1 MTTENFKLSSRAK
14 NTFIGMIVLGIVGV
28 VLTLWL
34 HPENQHSRLWTN
46 LLLNTYFFTGISL
59 IGLFFVAAH
68 QQGWG
73 GWVTMVKRVPEAIA
87 SFIVIMA
94 IFGLIIIVGA
104 DLDIHNLY
112 AHWMGHHTDAIIKG
126 KSALLNK
133 TTWTIINVLF
143 YALWVGIIF
152 WYRKTSTDEDK
163 ATTFGAN
170 YVKLRTIAALF
181 LVVFG
186 VSQSIFSWTMVMSI
200 DPHWYSTL
208 FGWYNFASY
217 ACAGVAF
224 MIIIIIYLKSRGYMQ
239 MVNESHLHDLG
250 KFLFGFSVFWTYLW
264 FSQFML
270 QWYANVPE
278 DTVFWV
284 KRWNVGWF
292 KFWFY
297 AVLVINFVVPFLF
310 LLGRGAK
317 RRNGR
322 MLLMATVIIFG
333 HYMDFYT
340 LIMFEPNNA
349 KTEEHA
355 TKEGEHHSKLNSNS
369 TVLYA
374 QAEKGISDSK
384 VEDKNATQEATTTTT
399 SSTEAAT
406 TAVKTE
412 EHATTDEHKEM
423 EQHEASKEEHGAKE
437 GHEAKKEHE
446 HEEVSTYSGLGLP
459 ELMIFLGFVG
469 MFLLTVFTTLSKY
482 SLIPKNDAYLK
493 ESMNHHI

>member
-1 MTTENFKLSSRAK
+1 MTTENFKLSSRAR

-28 VLTLWL
+28 ILTLLL
-34 HPENQHSRLWTN
+34 HPENHHSRLWSN
-46 LLLNTYFFTGISL
+46 LLLNTYLFTGVSL

-73 GWVTMVKRVPEAIA
+73 GWVTMIKRVPEAIA
-87 SFIVIMA
+87 SFIAVMA
-94 IFGLIIIVGA
+94 VFALIIIVGN
-104 DLDIHNLY
+104 DLDWHNLY
-112 AHWMGHHTDAIIKG
+112 AHWSQHTDAIIEG
-126 KSALLNK
+126 KRALLNK
-133 TTWTIINVLF
+133 TTWSVINVSF
-143 YALWVGIIF
+143 YVLWIAIIF
-152 WYRKTSTDEDK
+152 WYRKASTDEDNAGK
-163 ATTFGAN
+163 FGAN
-170 YVKLRTIAALF
+170 YVKLRTIAAIF

-186 VSQSIFSWTMVMSI
+186 VSQSIFSWTMVMSV

-217 ACAGVAF
+217 ACVGVAF

-278 DTVFWV
+278 DTIFWV
-284 KRWNVGWF
+284 KRWNIGWF

-322 MLLMATVIIFG
+322 MLLMAAVIIFG

-340 LIMFEPNNA
+340 LIMFEPNMPQ
-349 KTEEHA
+349 THEEHA
-355 TKEGEHHSKLNSNS
+355 TKKEGEHHGSTNNKSN
-369 TVLYA
+369 VLFA
-374 QAEKGISDSK
+374 QTSHGTNDSK
-384 VEDKNATQEATTTTT
+384 IEATNSSVKVEETTTTNAEHVDAT
-399 SSTEAAT
+399 TNHNEATSTEVTSTKEMGNAELH
-406 TAVKTE
+406 KTE
-412 EHATTDEHKEM
+412 HEKGGAKHNE
-423 EQHEASKEEHGAKE
+423 HEAPSN
-437 GHEAKKEHE
+437 
-446 HEEVSTYSGLGLP
+446 YSGLGLP
-459 ELMIFLGFVG
+459 EFFIFLGFIG

>member
-1 MTTENFKLSSRAK
+1 MTSENFKLSDRAR
-14 NTFIGMIVLGIVGV
+14 NTFIGMIILGIVGV
-28 VLTLWL
+28 LLTLWL
-34 HPENQHSRLWTN
+34 HPQNHHSRLWTN
-46 LLLNTYFFTGISL
+46 LLLNTYLFTGISL

-73 GWVTMVKRVPEAIA
+73 GWVTMIKRVPEAIA
-87 SFIVIMA
+87 SFIVVMA
-94 IFGLIIIVGA
+94 VFGLIIILGA

-112 AHWMGHHTDAIIKG
+112 AHWMNHSDAIVAG
-126 KSALLNK
+126 KKPLLNK
-133 TTWTIINVLF
+133 TTWTIINVAF
-143 YALWVGIIF
+143 YAGWVLLIYF
-152 WYRKTSTDEDK
+152 YRKASTDEDK
-163 ATTFGAN
+163 ALTFGAH
-170 YVKLRTIAALF
+170 YVKMRTIAAIF
-181 LVVFG
+181 LVFFG

-224 MIIIIIYLKSRGYMQ
+224 MIIIVIYLKSRGYMQ

-250 KFLFGFSVFWTYLW
+250 KFMFGFSVFWTYLW

-270 QWYANVPE
+270 QWYANIPE
-278 DTVFWV
+278 DTIFWV
-284 KRWNVGWF
+284 KRWNDGWY

-297 AVLVINFVVPFLF
+297 AVLIINFAVPFLF

-322 MLLMATVIIFG
+322 MLVMAVIVIFG
-333 HYMDFYT
+333 HYMDFYN
-340 LIMFEPNNA
+340 LIMFEPNMVSEHH
-349 KTEEHA
+349 EEHGK
-355 TKEGEHHSKLNSNS
+355 KESAGHHSSIDNKS

-374 QAEKGISDSK
+374 EATHGTADSK
-384 VEDKNATQEATTTTT
+384 VETTVTKTTEEAVTTMEATHNEA
-399 SSTEAAT
+399 SHTEANT
-406 TAVKTE
+406 
-412 EHATTDEHKEM
+412 
-423 EQHEASKEEHGAKE
+423 SGEHGAKHAVNAE
-437 GHEAKKEHE
+437 EHSTKGE
-446 HEEVSTYSGLGLP
+446 KAHHEEAPKHYSGLGLP
-459 ELMIFLGFVG
+459 ELFIFLGFVG